1 MSIGIVKHDIYL
13 QHETDAYHPENPKR
27 LEHIYRMLENLDP
40 TQLDYIEPRMATQD
54 ELALNHTLS
63 YIHEIAS
70 TNGHPHTYLDG
81 DTVASAKTYEAA
93 CMAAGGVLELVDAIL
108 SNRVHSG
115 FAFVRP
121 PGHHAEQGK
130 AMGFC
135 IFNNIAIAARYL
147 RRRHGMNSI
156 LIVDFDLHHGNGTQH
171 SFYKEKDVL
180 YFSTH
185 QYPYYPGSGW
195 YEEIGS
201 EQGTGY
207 TVNVPMS
214 QGMGDEDYVYAFR
227 DVLLPVAEMYRPEI
241 ILVSAG
247 FDTYYKDPLGG
258 MEVTES
264 GFSAMTRILMDLAQ
278 RCCEGKLLFVLEGG
292 YDLKGLAASTEAV
305 LTELQGYSEHL
316 FEGKKEVSSSL
327 VQMTASLKRL
337 LLPYWGHF

>member
-1 MSIGIVKHDIYL
+1 MNIGIVKHSIYL

-27 LEHIYRMLENLDP
+27 LEHIYRMLENLGQTD
-40 TQLDYIEPRMATQD
+40 LDYIEPRMASH
-54 ELALNHTLS
+54 EEIALNHTSS
-63 YIHEIAS
+63 YINEIAS
-70 TNGHPHTYLDG
+70 TSGQEHTYLDG
-81 DTVASAKTYEAA
+81 DTVASAHTYEAA
-93 CMAAGGVLELVDAIL
+93 CMAVGGVLQLTDAIM
-108 SNRVHSG
+108 SSRVHSG

-147 RRRHGMNSI
+147 HEKYGMNSI

-171 SFYKEKDVL
+171 SFYKDKGVL

-195 YEEIGS
+195 YEEIGVD
-201 EQGTGY
+201 QGTGY

-214 QGMGDEDYVYAFR
+214 QGMGDDDYVYAFK
-227 DVLLPVAEMYRPEI
+227 DVLLPVAEMYRPEFV
-241 ILVSAG
+241 LVSAG
-247 FDTYYKDPLGG
+247 FDTHYKDPLGG

-264 GFSAMTRILMDLAQ
+264 GFSAMTRILMNIAQ
-278 RCCEGKLLFVLEGG
+278 RCCDGRLLFVLEGG

-305 LTELQGYSEHL
+305 VKELQGCFDHPYE
-316 FEGKKEVSSSL
+316 EKKGASNSV